1 MQMRPDQQQEQK
13 KALELYGRDLTELAR
28 QGKLDPV
35 IGRDNEIRRIIQILS
50 RRTKNNPVLI
60 GESGVGKTAI
70 VEGVAQR
77 IAKGDVPEL
86 LKEKRIVALDLG
98 ALIAGAKFR
107 GEFEERMKAL
117 LKEIEEAQGKIIL
130 FIDEIHTLVGV
141 GTAEGAVSGANM
153 IKPSLAK
160 GDLRCIGATTLDE
173 YRQYIEK
180 DTALERRFQQVFVS
194 EPTVEDT
201 IAILRGLKERYE
213 VHHGV
218 KIMDDAIIAA
228 ATLSNRYISSRFLP
242 DKAIDLID
250 EAAARLRIEIDSMP
264 MELDEIERKIMQLE
278 IEKQAVSR
286 EKDKVS
292 KEKQERLE
300 KELKELKSSSAVMK
314 KHWQKEKKV
323 IQKIRAIKEDMERA
337 KTDESIYEREGN
349 LNKVAEIR
357 YGKLIDLQKELEK
370 VNQELKEVQKD
381 QKMLKEEVDDEDI
394 AEVVAKWTGIPISR
408 LMKTE
413 KEKLVMMEDVLRKR
427 VIGQDEAI
435 EIVSNTIRRARAG
448 IQDIR
453 RPYGSFIFLGPTG
466 VGKTELA
473 KALAEFLFD
482 SEDALI
488 RIDMSEYMERH
499 SVSRLIGA
507 PPGYVGFE
515 EGGQLT
521 ERIRRRSYAI
531 VLFDEIEKAHPE
543 VFNILLQILDDGKLT
558 DGHGR
563 NVDFRNTVIIMTS
576 NIGSNFIQE
585 YVNKDYKEVKQKVLD
600 LLKTS
605 FRPEFLNRIDDI
617 IVFRNLNK
625 DNIRRIVGLQLEI
638 LQKRLTEQFINLE
651 IDDKVKDLIADEGYD
666 PVYGARPLKR
676 TIQNLIQNPLA
687 LRLLKGDFGE
697 GDTIIVSVDSKD
709 KNQITFKA
717 SV

>member
-1 MQMRPDQQQEQK
+1 MQMRPDQQPEQK

-60 GESGVGKTAI
+60 GEPGVGKTAI

-77 IAKGDVPEL
+77 ITKGDVPEL
-86 LKEKRIVALDLG
+86 LKEKRIVALDMG

-160 GDLRCIGATTLDE
+160 GELRCIGATTLDE

-180 DTALERRFQQVFVS
+180 DTALERRFQQVLVS

-218 KIMDDAIIAA
+218 RIMDDAIIAA

-264 MELDEIERKIMQLE
+264 TELDEIERKIMQIE

-286 EKDKVS
+286 EKDKAARD
-292 KEKQERLE
+292 KKERLE
-300 KELKELKSSSAVMK
+300 KELKELKDSSAEMK

-323 IQKIRAIKEDMERA
+323 IQKLRTIKEDIEKA
-337 KTDESIYEREGN
+337 KIDESIYEREGK

-357 YGKLIDLQKELEK
+357 YGKLIDLQKEQEK
-370 VNQELKEVQKD
+370 VNKELKEVQKD

-413 KEKLVMMEDVLRKR
+413 KEKLVLMEGALQKR
-427 VIGQDEAI
+427 VVGQDEAI

-482 SEDALI
+482 SDDALI

-521 ERIRRRSYAI
+521 ERIRRRPYAVI
-531 VLFDEIEKAHPE
+531 LFDEIEKAHPE
-543 VFNILLQILDDGKLT
+543 VFNILLQILDEGKLT

-563 NVDFRNTVIIMTS
+563 QVDFRNTVVVMTS
-576 NIGSNFIQE
+576 NIGSNLIQE
-585 YVNKDYKEVKQKVLD
+585 YVNKDYKEVKQKVLG
-600 LLKTS
+600 LLKGS
-605 FRPEFLNRIDDI
+605 FRPEFLNRVDDI
-617 IVFRNLNK
+617 IVFRNLSK
-625 DNIRRIVGLQLEI
+625 DNIRRIVDLQLDI
-638 LQKRLTEQFINLE
+638 LKKRLTEQFIRLE
-651 IDDKVKDLIADEGYD
+651 IDDKVKDLVAEKGYD

-687 LRLLKGDFGE
+687 LRLLQGDFGE
-697 GDTIIVSVDSKD
+697 GDTIEVSLDPKKKD
-709 KNQITFKA
+709 QIIFKA
-717 SV
+717 K

>member
-180 DTALERRFQQVFVS
+180 DSALERRFQQVFVS

-381 QKMLKEEVDDEDI
+381 QKMLKEEVDNEDI

-687 LRLLKGDFGE
+687 LQLLKGDFGE

>member
-1 MQMRPDQQQEQK
+1 MQMRSDQQQEQK

-448 IQDIR
+448 IQDIK

-482 SEDALI
+482 SEDALV

-521 ERIRRRSYAI
+521 ERIRRRPYAI

>member
-180 DTALERRFQQVFVS
+180 DSALERRFQQVFVS

-381 QKMLKEEVDDEDI
+381 QKMLKEEVDNEDI

-521 ERIRRRSYAI
+521 ERIRRRPYAI

-687 LRLLKGDFGE
+687 LQLLKGDFGE